1 MLPDELIVKTKNC
14 SMESYAFFYPLKI
27 MVIKSLKLDCNNDF
41 EIRLSAK
48 SSKHTSHFT
57 F

>member
-14 SMESYAFFYPLKI
+14 SMEYCTFFYPLKI

-41 EIRLSAK
+41 EIRMSAK